1 MEDHENT
8 MQRLTKQE
16 SLNNSENNNNKRY
29 MYIYYTINNIYG
41 LWTWISMDIISFNLI
56 ISIFIDEKTGS
67 EMLRHLPEIGQ
78 LVSADFTS
86 CWPVFQ

>member
-8 MQRLTKQE
+8 IQRLTKQE

-41 LWTWISMDIISFNLI
+41 L
-56 ISIFIDEKTGS
+56 
-67 EMLRHLPEIGQ
+67 
-78 LVSADFTS
+78 
-86 CWPVFQ
+86 

>member
-67 EMLRHLPEIGQ
+67 EM
-78 LVSADFTS
+78 
-86 CWPVFQ
+86 